1 MKAVAI
7 GVVVLAGL
15 LGAGYLFI
23 RSDAALLGDDVS
35 LKIASTDVLGNS
47 LHGQSCPRAS
57 YASDVESLHSAG
69 KAGAAV
75 FKFHP
80 IAGKEVPCPPITV
93 IVDRKTGEAWIS
105 K

>member
-1 MKAVAI
+1 MRAAAI
-7 GVVVLAGL
+7 GIVVMVGL
-15 LGAGYLFI
+15 LGAGYLFV

-47 LHGQSCPRAS
+47 LHGQSCSRAS
-57 YASDVESLHSAG
+57 YASDVESLHSAD

-80 IAGKEVPCPPITV
+80 IAGREAPCPPITV

>member
-1 MKAVAI
+1 MRAVAV
-7 GVVVLAGL
+7 GAVVTVGL
-15 LGAGYLFI
+15 LGAGYLFV
-23 RSDAALLGDDVS
+23 RSDAALLGDDVT

-47 LHGQSCPRAS
+47 LHGQSCSRDS
-57 YASDVESLHSAG
+57 YAGDVERLHSAD

-80 IAGKEVPCPPITV
+80 IAGREAPCPPITV